1 MKANKPT
8 KKAAPTTK
16 TATTASAQGRRAD
29 GGVPASKFQLPHCA
43 GSTATR
49 LHGKASLRRR
59 SCSGDKLALR
69 LQRNRIRWLLAN

>member
-43 GSTATR
+43 GSIATC
-49 LHGKASLRRR
+49 LHGKTPWGGEVVAGTNWHSVCNATE
-59 SCSGDKLALR
+59 SDGY
-69 LQRNRIRWLLAN
+69 